1 MSLTENNLLV
11 VDQDD
16 AFLDEAKRLFEGG
29 LPVARSLDEAREGIE
44 SGLVRM
50 VILGPSFGTDAA
62 LEDAR
67 SLRILD
73 PTLISLHVSNEVTAN
88 LLRSAMRVGISDV
101 IEAPLTE
108 DKIKTAIEQF
118 STEVLR
124 PRVSST
130 ERTETAEPDHGKVIT
145 VASAK
150 GGAGKT
156 ITATN
161 LAVLLARLPDTTV
174 CLVDADLQFGDVC
187 LVLQIEPSFTVVNA
201 AAELHKLDS
210 QLLDSILATHH
221 SGLRVL
227 PAPLEPA
234 FADDITTPALLQIIS
249 LLSEMFDYVVIDTA
263 SIMDELLLSLFERS
277 DEIVMVVDMDLPA
290 VKNSKLALE
299 TLRLLKFPTSK
310 IRLLL
315 NRSNAKVKLDER
327 EIEEA
332 LKTKISARIPSDAIV
347 AASVNEGRPVVE
359 SSPRSRVA
367 KGFEES
373 VEVLVGREV
382 PTPTKGFLGRR

>member
-73 PTLISLHVSNEVTAN
+73 PTLISLHVSDEVTAN

>member
-73 PTLISLHVSNEVTAN
+73 PTLISLHVSDEVTAN

-145 VASAK
+145 VTSAK

-332 LKTKISARIPSDAIV
+332 LKTKVSARIPSDAIV